1 MQRVAPVAVQVSLL
15 WRRDDEGVH
24 PGFGEQRAHRMQSGP
39 AVSPHCAE
47 ERQAD
52 TKVIQELASLTGK
65 VGLLGF
71 EVSPRDHVE

>member
-1 MQRVAPVAVQVSLL
+1 MQPA
-15 WRRDDEGVH
+15 
-24 PGFGEQRAHRMQSGP
+24 P

-65 VGLLGF
+65 VGLLGGSRLSCAAI
-71 EVSPRDHVE
+71 EVAVWGRCSLRTTTPARWISTSTVQSAAD

>member
-1 MQRVAPVAVQVSLL
+1 
-15 WRRDDEGVH
+15 
-24 PGFGEQRAHRMQSGP
+24 MQSGP